1 MASALEIIARSIAD
15 HPTLFRASLV
25 SQAETHDDYVTLR
38 PNSPG
43 ARGAIASRDACL
55 RAYDAIGRDDLAPN
69 ERAAMIC
76 RRCGDMV
83 ISLNVAAK
91 MQELS
96 PAVRTAAAVDWQ
108 EIQDRAD
115 SELLRELGA

>member
-1 MASALEIIARSIAD
+1 MTALEIIARSIAD

-25 SQAETHDDYVTLR
+25 SQAETHDDYATLTR
-38 PNSPG
+38 DGRARQG
-43 ARGAIASRDACL
+43 AEAQRDACL
-55 RAYDAIGRDDLAPN
+55 RAYDAIGRDDLAPS

-96 PAVRTAAAVDWQ
+96 PAVRTAAAVNWQ
-108 EIQDRAD
+108 ETQDRAD
-115 SELLRELGA
+115 GELLRELGA